1 MKIHPLPAILVALAW
16 PMIGFF
22 LCMIVEMIFKIEIAK
37 LVSSIINLAVGCFG
51 AFYLFPKLYRAP
63 FGAVPLKEYLQRIG
77 FYLPTS
83 VWRHILLGIILA
95 VCTLSGMLLGSLFS
109 GRYEINWST
118 INLSHIIFSLN
129 PGIFEEIFY
138 RGIIVMLLLPLTKNL
153 IKACGWQIVIFG
165 LAHIKGFD
173 WYVLID
179 VVSVMIIAI
188 AFTYVAYKT
197 HALVAGIVFHFLHDA
212 FLFFVQLPKG
222 VYNGLQENI
231 AFYSIL
237 WLMVGVGC
245 LIIWYAT
252 ERFNIRGKSELYSLN
267 TA

>member
-1 MKIHPLPAILVALAW
+1 MVLQNSSMSQEKISSIKQDDPTRAKTNKAMKIHPLPAILVALAW

-109 GRYEINWST
+109 
-118 INLSHIIFSLN
+118 
-129 PGIFEEIFY
+129 
-138 RGIIVMLLLPLTKNL
+138 
-153 IKACGWQIVIFG
+153 
-165 LAHIKGFD
+165 
-173 WYVLID
+173 
-179 VVSVMIIAI
+179 
-188 AFTYVAYKT
+188 
-197 HALVAGIVFHFLHDA
+197 
-212 FLFFVQLPKG
+212 
-222 VYNGLQENI
+222 
-231 AFYSIL
+231 
-237 WLMVGVGC
+237 
-245 LIIWYAT
+245 
-252 ERFNIRGKSELYSLN
+252 
-267 TA
+267 